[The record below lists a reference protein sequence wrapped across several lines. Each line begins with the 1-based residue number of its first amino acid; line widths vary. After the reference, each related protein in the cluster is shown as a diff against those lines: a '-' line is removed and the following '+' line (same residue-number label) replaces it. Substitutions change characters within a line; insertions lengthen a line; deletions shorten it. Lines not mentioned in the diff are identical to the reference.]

1 MVFRDIGIYYYIF
14 NNYKLQL
21 KFNKMAESGF
31 TMIVHAL
38 IAFAVLYAIMKYGL
52 HQSESVAQDRSALFS
67 GIILVYMVMFGHG
80 APTRVNPNLF

>member
-1 MVFRDIGIYYYIF
+1 
-14 NNYKLQL
+14 
-21 KFNKMAESGF
+21 MAESGF

-52 HQSESVAQDRSALFS
+52 RQPESVAQDRSAFFS